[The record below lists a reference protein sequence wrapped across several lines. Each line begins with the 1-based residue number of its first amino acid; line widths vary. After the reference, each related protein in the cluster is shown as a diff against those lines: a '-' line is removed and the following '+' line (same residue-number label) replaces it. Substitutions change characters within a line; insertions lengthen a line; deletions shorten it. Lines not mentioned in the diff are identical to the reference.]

1 MIVTVTANPS
11 IDRTIELAAP
21 LRRGE
26 VQVVAGMREQAGG
39 KGVNVARALHAADVD
54 VLAVVPCDAADP
66 LLAEIAGLGV
76 SVSNVPT
83 GAPVRTN
90 ITLSEPDG
98 TTTKLNAAG
107 ESLLPELG
115 VGSMLLTLGAAG
127 ALLVTRDGSWAA
139 RPPRITPRSTVGA
152 GDSSLAGYL
161 VSVHAGRP
169 PAHALGLAVAYGAA
183 AASLAGSTVPRPD
196 QTRADLVEVTSLP
209 RIAAG

>member
-98 TTTKLNAAG
+98 TTTKINEPGPVLSAEQVADATARLV
-107 ESLLPELG
+107 EASR
-115 VGSMLLTLGAAG
+115 GAAWVALSGSLPPG
-127 ALLVTRDGSWAA
+127 APVDWYARLVAA
-139 RPPRITPRSTVGA
+139 LKPLGCRVAVDTSDDALEAV
-152 GDSSLAGYL
+152 LAGL
-161 VSVHAGRP
+161 PSGSFDLIATEDP
-169 PAHALGLAVAYGAA
+169 PQRD
-183 AASLAGSTVPRPD
+183 P
-196 QTRADLVEVTSLP
+196 
-209 RIAAG
+209 